1 MGSDDIFKKRR
12 KDRKKRTHDFKSP
25 KANSFLIIT
34 EGEKTEP
41 FYLNGL
47 KNQILEKVG
56 GTVDIVEVPE
66 IDIYGQGASTEWLI
80 EITEEYVNKAK
91 IIYQNI
97 WVIFDKDDF
106 PDFDSA
112 IKNGLNKGYSI
123 GWSNQSFEYWLFLHF
138 NYSDADLHR
147 HEWNEKL
154 NDLFKQY
161 HLTVDGYEKNLENLY
176 SLLDSIDGVNTAIR
190 NAKRRM
196 ERFREGIDKPS
207 AYAPGTMLH
216 VLVEQL
222 KAYLQ

>member
-12 KDRKKRTHDFKSP
+12 MERKKRAHDFKSP
-25 KANSFLIIT
+25 KANSFLIVT

-41 FYLNGL
+41 YYFNGL
-47 KNQILEKVG
+47 KNQILENVG

-66 IDIYGQGASTEWLI
+66 IDIYGQGTSTERLI

-106 PDFDSA
+106 TDFDSA
-112 IKNGLNKGYSI
+112 ITNGISKGYSI

-138 NYSDADLHR
+138 DYSDADLHR

-154 NDLFKQY
+154 DVLFKQY
-161 HLTVDGYEKNLENLY
+161 HLTAAGYEKNLKNLY
-176 SLLDSIDGVNTAIR
+176 MLLDSIGGVDTAIR

-196 ERFREGIDKPS
+196 DNFRVGIDKPS
-207 AYAPGTMLH
+207 AYAPGTM
-216 VLVEQL
+216 VYQLVDQL
-222 KAYLQ
+222 RSYLN